1 MFIFKPED
9 TFCVFGFLQKQN
21 YLSINTNPNKMNSY
35 KNLRCAVFFLS
46 LPILYSCNQE
56 PKNADAGTLNE
67 ANMQDTRIKLIHD
80 DAEKKVDVMVDGEHF
95 TSYIYPENIA
105 KPVLYPIKTST
116 GTFITRGFPLESRPG
131 ERIDH
136 PHHIGLWLNYGDVN
150 GLDFWNSVPNMPA
163 EKRSAY
169 GVIRHRR
176 VVSMKSSDEHAELEV
191 ELDWEKPDGKVLL
204 KENTRL
210 IFAGE
215 GDMRTIE
222 RVTKLRAV
230 GEDVSFADDK
240 EGLFGIRL
248 SRELEHRSEE
258 PWVFTDSLGRVNKK
272 AAVHNE
278 GITGVYRSSE
288 GKIGNDVWGTR
299 GQWVRV
305 DGTISGEAVSVA
317 ILDYKD
323 NPGYPTYWH
332 ARGYGLFAANPLGQK
347 AFSKG
352 LRELD
357 LKVAKGET
365 VSFRY
370 KVLVKSGEPLTNT
383 EIQAKQ

>member
-1 MFIFKPED
+1 MKTYIKSVVLLFASCSLMITSVAQQASKKRFAISE
-9 TFCVFGFLQKQN
+9 
-21 YLSINTNPNKMNSY
+21 NS
-35 KNLRCAVFFLS
+35 
-46 LPILYSCNQE
+46 
-56 PKNADAGTLNE
+56 
-67 ANMQDTRIKLIHD
+67 
-80 DAEKKVDVMVDGEHF
+80 AEKRIDIFVDDKPF
-95 TSYIYPENIA
+95 TSYIYPDVLT
-105 KPVLYPIKTST
+105 KPVLYPIRTSR
-116 GTFITRGFPLESRPG
+116 GTLITRGWPMDPRPG
-131 ERIDH
+131 ERVDH
-136 PHHIGLWLNYGDVN
+136 PHHVGMWFNYGNVN

-204 KENTRL
+204 KENTR
-210 IFAGE
+210 FVFSGE

-222 RVTKLRAV
+222 RLTKLRAV

-278 GITGVYRSSE
+278 GITGVYTSSE

-299 GQWVRV
+299 GHWVRV
-305 DGTISGEAVSVA
+305 DGTISGEAISVA

-352 LRELD
+352 ARELN
-357 LKVAKGET
+357 LKVAKGQM
-365 VSFRY
+365 VSFRF
-370 KVLVKSGEPLTNT
+370 KVLIYSGGHLSDDRVRNG
-383 EIQAKQ
+383 AKLFDK